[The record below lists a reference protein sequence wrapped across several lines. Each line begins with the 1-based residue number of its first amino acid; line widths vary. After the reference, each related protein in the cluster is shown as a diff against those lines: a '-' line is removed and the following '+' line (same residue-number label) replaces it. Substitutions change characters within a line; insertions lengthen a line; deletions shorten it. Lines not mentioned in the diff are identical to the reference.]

1 MSEMSEWILRVRPT
15 SEPLLCL
22 TARLSAI
29 WEIRVRVSKK
39 EKNRGKTKAVDYTSR
54 RRAALKITRVADVFD
69 TKIAEMC

>member
-1 MSEMSEWILRVRPT
+1 
-15 SEPLLCL
+15 
-22 TARLSAI
+22 
-29 WEIRVRVSKK
+29 VSKK